1 MSKLIDAKGLGCTQP
16 MVLARN
22 ALELYNEITIVVDN
36 RTALENLK
44 LLGMHAECLGMLVEC
59 LVDVTGKPGNIYWIR
74 LRKTGTDW
82 EKPGTWSNRAAND
95 SKKEKL

>member
-16 MVLARN
+16 VILARN
-22 ALELYNEITIVVDN
+22 ALELYNEITIVVDD
-36 RTALENLK
+36 RTALDNLK

-59 LVDVTGKPGNIYWIR
+59 LVDVSGKSGDIYWIR

-82 EKPGTWSNRAAND
+82 EKPGMWSNRPDND
-95 SKKEKL
+95 SRKREL